1 MSETLT
7 GKVALV
13 TGSTNGIGRATAL
26 ELADRGATVL
36 VVGRD
41 EQRGQKVVDEIVA
54 AGGKADLLLADL
66 SDAASAR
73 DLAERAQAGGRQVDI
88 LVNNAGIAAMGP
100 TTDATEADFDSNFD
114 VNVKAPYFLTAAL
127 VPGMVE
133 RGAGAVVNISTMVAS
148 FGQPG
153 MAIYG
158 ASKAALELLTKSWA
172 AEFGPSGVRVNA
184 VAPGPIETERMA
196 GNEMIAQ
203 IAAGLPA
210 RRGGTTQEVA
220 AAVAY
225 LASDEAGFT
234 HGVVLHVD
242 GGRTAI

>member
-1 MSETLT
+1 MSETLA
-7 GKVALV
+7 GKVALI

-73 DLAERAQAGGRQVDI
+73 DLAERALAGGRQVDI

-100 TTDATEADFDSNFD
+100 TLDATEADFDSNFN

-203 IAAGLPA
+203 LATTLPA
-210 RRGGTTQEVA
+210 RRAGTTQEVA

-225 LASDEAGFT
+225 LVGDEAGFT

-242 GGRTAI
+242 GGRTAV

>member
-1 MSETLT
+1 MTETLT
-7 GKVALV
+7 GKVALI

-41 EQRGQKVVDEIVA
+41 EQRGQNVVDEIVA

-66 SDAASAR
+66 SNAASAR
-73 DLAERAQAGGRQVDI
+73 DLAERALAGGRQVDI

-100 TTDATEADFDSNFD
+100 TTEATEADFDSNFN

-127 VPGMVE
+127 VPGMAE
-133 RGAGAVVNISTMVAS
+133 RGYGAVVNISTMVAS
-148 FGQPG
+148 YGQPG

-158 ASKAALELLTKSWA
+158 ASKTALELLTKSWA

-184 VAPGPIETERMA
+184 VAPGPIETERSA
-196 GNEMIAQ
+196 GSEMLTQ
-203 IAAGLPA
+203 LAATLPA
-210 RRGGTTQEVA
+210 RRPGTTQEIA
-220 AAVAY
+220 EAVAY
-225 LASDEAGFT
+225 LVGDEAGFT

-242 GGRTAI
+242 GGRTAV

>member
-41 EQRGQKVVDEIVA
+41 EQRGHSVVDEIVA

-73 DLAERAQAGGRQVDI
+73 DLAERALAGGRQVDI

-100 TTDATEADFDSNFD
+100 TSEATEADFDSNFD

-127 VPGMVE
+127 VPGMAE
-133 RGAGAVVNISTMVAS
+133 RGWGAVVNISTMVAS
-148 FGQPG
+148 YGQPG

-172 AEFGPSGVRVNA
+172 AELGPSGVRVNA
-184 VAPGPIETERMA
+184 VAPGPIETERSA
-196 GNEMIAQ
+196 GSEFLAQ
-203 IAAGLPA
+203 MAAGLPA
-210 RRGGTTQEVA
+210 RRPGTTQEVA

-225 LASDEAGFT
+225 LVGEEAGFT

-242 GGRTAI
+242 GGRTAV